1 MTIGRERPGQ
11 ELTSIGRMTIEAV
24 QRENAPC
31 SLYCSARQ
39 CTPLSQ
45 VNTRELNMPKPT
57 SHAVRKEPRSE
68 LRGLRGG
75 SSWLARIPA
84 SSPALSAHS
93 TQLTRALP
101 LAEYRLYCCTY
112 LPDSNRR
119 RNRAAVARTT
129 SPSTRSLARQ
139 SRIGCRRLAP
149 SLRLDGDDD
158 HDGNSNQP
166 RRETSLGHAAES
178 GDQRND
184 VRAFDGLAQRASST
198 RAATAQGRR
207 DKVVPARIPAKAT
220 RELTPHTPTCLC
232 RERERSR
239 SRRRLRCRPFLA
251 LPAARDPTFMFNLSF
266 GALSPCLLPRLRTTV
281 LRRLERQESRGRAR
295 SKGTASPRYVLPF
308 PNFPCSVNAF
318 SARST
323 LSVEVADLVLMPFT
337 AVDLRSGTLYCA
349 GCQEYVRNDPIER
362 FMSAERIALLDA
374 AQIPADGHRG

>member
-1 MTIGRERPGQ
+1 MRPPRTPRWIKLAGPDSGFQ
-11 ELTSIGRMTIEAV
+11 
-24 QRENAPC
+24 PC
-31 SLYCSARQ
+31 SASLY
-39 CTPLSQ
+39 T
-45 VNTRELNMPKPT
+45 
-57 SHAVRKEPRSE
+57 
-68 LRGLRGG
+68 
-75 SSWLARIPA
+75 
-84 SSPALSAHS
+84 AHS
-93 TQLTRALP
+93 SSSASRVPSLL
-101 LAEYRLYCCTY
+101 LY
-112 LPDSNRR
+112 LP
-119 RNRAAVARTT
+119 ARLEP
-129 SPSTRSLARQ
+129 PSKPSCCSSYDEPVDSLACRQ

-266 GALSPCLLPRLRTTV
+266 GALSPSLLPRLRTTV